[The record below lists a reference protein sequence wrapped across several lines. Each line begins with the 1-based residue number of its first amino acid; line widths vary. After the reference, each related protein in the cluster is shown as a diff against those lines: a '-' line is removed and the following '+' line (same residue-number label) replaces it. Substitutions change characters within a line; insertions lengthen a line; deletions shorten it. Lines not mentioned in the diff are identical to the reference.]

1 MSNLSCGACN
11 KEFKPN
17 SHREIYCSEEC
28 RKISREKYIKS
39 WQKK

>member
-1 MSNLSCGACN
+1 MSNISCGACN

-17 SHREIYCSEEC
+17 SHREIHCSEEC